1 MPDVNYHNVTE
12 IDINLNGLSRED
24 RLSDTIRISIASDN
38 HKNYSDEVRLFFKT
52 EEYGDRFL
60 ETIATAYHQRQL
72 FKIKQQQE
80 SEES

>member
-1 MPDVNYHNVTE
+1 MTDTNYHYVTE
-12 IDINLNGLSRED
+12 IDINVSGLSRED
-24 RLSDTIRISIASDN
+24 RLSDSIRISIDSDN
-38 HKNYSDEVRLFFKT
+38 NKNYSDEVRLFFKT
-52 EEYGDRFL
+52 EEYADRFL